1 MPRNLLARDLAE
13 QLRPSVGGVGAEVA
27 PERFLELIAALRR
40 IRT

>member
-1 MPRNLLARDLAE
+1 
-13 QLRPSVGGVGAEVA
+13 VGGVGGDLP